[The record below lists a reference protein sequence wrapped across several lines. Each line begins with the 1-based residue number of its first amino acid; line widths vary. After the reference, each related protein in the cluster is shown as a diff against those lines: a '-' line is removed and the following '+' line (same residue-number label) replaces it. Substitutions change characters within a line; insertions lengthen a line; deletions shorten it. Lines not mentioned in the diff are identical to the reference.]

1 MYGKAEATVGDDPEC
16 EAAGTRR
23 GTQRGEATDHGNTG
37 LQDHGNCRQPNRALK
52 LEHLKPE
59 AKPV

>member
-1 MYGKAEATVGDDPEC
+1 MIPSVRRRKTAE
-16 EAAGTRR
+16 
-23 GTQRGEATDHGNTG
+23 GTQWGEDTDHGNTG